1 MSEIW
6 DLVDKDKN
14 KIGTTYERNCGTPIP
29 KGMYHLA
36 VEIWTIKPNGGILLT
51 QRHQNKNYGLMW
63 EATGGAVL
71 SGESSI
77 QGAVRELYEE
87 TGIKVNENELTYIG
101 DIVGDTYI
109 MDEYVHILESEDI
122 ELNLQP
128 EEVVDAMWVS
138 KEELENKK
146 DLIVGSVWERYC
158 KYKDQI
164 IGR

>member
-87 TGIKVNENELTYIG
+87 TGITVEMVRKYMDDETANHMQEYCEEHGLT
-101 DIVGDTYI
+101 
-109 MDEYVHILESEDI
+109 
-122 ELNLQP
+122 
-128 EEVVDAMWVS
+128 
-138 KEELENKK
+138 
-146 DLIVGSVWERYC
+146 
-158 KYKDQI
+158 
-164 IGR
+164 